1 MVASNEAYHHS
12 SLHSL
17 LLFFRGEG
25 GYGYKNEVRRTKSY
39 GDMSES
45 VGRREKGCECES
57 FEDVEYDFVIKS
69 LGQVILCNEW

>member
-1 MVASNEAYHHS
+1 MLNVDLNLGHIFHIFMVASNEAYHHS

-45 VGRREKGCECES
+45 VRRREKGCECES
-57 FEDVEYDFVIKS
+57 FEM
-69 LGQVILCNEW
+69 L